1 MVMSIIERRAC
12 SGSSPD
18 LRGARILLT
27 GLELGHGV
35 DVARALGDAGC
46 RLMTQCPAL
55 TSEIDVLLEE
65 LARSAQEVRFS
76 ATQLND
82 DESALRF
89 AQSAVTAYGGLDA
102 VINLARLQD
111 SGLRSDASLA
121 EIEDRVART
130 LGPAFRITDVVANR
144 MQLTWTEGLILNI
157 VTQGRVDT
165 PAAAAIGQLA
175 RAALAG
181 LTRTEAAKRI
191 GQGVRINAIVPADN
205 SHAMSGNA
213 TTGMASEPEI
223 AALAVH
229 LAANPDH
236 ALSGLVFDAAGVGCM
251 GA

>member
-1 MVMSIIERRAC
+1 MVMGVIESRTC
-12 SGSSPD
+12 SGNAPD
-18 LRGARILLT
+18 LRGARVLLT

-35 DVARALGDAGC
+35 DVARAFGDAGC
-46 RLMTQCPAL
+46 RLMIQSPST

-76 ATQLND
+76 ATQLD
-82 DESALRF
+82 DDDSTLRF

-102 VINLARLQD
+102 VVNLARLQD
-111 SGLRSDASLA
+111 NGLRSDASLA

-181 LTRTEAAKRI
+181 LTRAEAAKRT
-191 GQGVRINAIVPADN
+191 GQGVRINAIVPADV
-205 SHAMSGNA
+205 SLAGSDNA
-213 TTGMASEPEI
+213 PTGMTSEPEI

-229 LAANPDH
+229 LAANPNH